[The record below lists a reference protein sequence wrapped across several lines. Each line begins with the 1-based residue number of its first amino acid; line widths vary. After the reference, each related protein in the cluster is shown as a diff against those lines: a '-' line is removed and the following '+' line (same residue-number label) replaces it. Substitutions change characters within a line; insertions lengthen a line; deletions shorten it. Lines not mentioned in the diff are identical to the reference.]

1 MSHLDNGFRS
11 LNLKRFPETDDV
23 NPLQAWEAAD
33 EYLLQ
38 QLDDTEISGPVLIL
52 NDAFGAL
59 GCALAEHTPYSIGDS
74 YLSELA
80 TRENLRH
87 NDIDE
92 SSVKFLDSTADY
104 PQAPG
109 VVLIKVP
116 KTMAL
121 LEQQLRALRNV
132 VTPQTRII
140 AGAKARDIHTSTLEL
155 FEKVLG
161 PTTTLAWKK
170 ARLINCTFSAPEL
183 ADAPETLSWTL
194 EGTDWTIHN
203 HANVFSRTG
212 LDIGARFF
220 IENLPDNLEGEIVD
234 LGCGNGVIGLTLL
247 AKNPE
252 ASVVFSDE
260 SPMAVASS
268 RLNVET
274 NMPDALDRC
283 EFMINNALSGVE
295 PFRFNA
301 VFCNPPFHQKHALT
315 DNVAWEMFHHARR
328 CLKIN
333 GELYIVANRHLDY
346 FHKLKKIFGN
356 CTTIATNNKFVV
368 LKAVKLGRRPGER
381 CVTQRLK
388 ASVVPCAMARRASS
402 SIATSHPPIRCTVFP
417 ASRSGS
423 TRSRFGS

>member
-1 MSHLDNGFRS
+1 MSHVDDGFRS
-11 LNLKRFPETDDV
+11 LTLKRFPQTDDV
-23 NPLQAWEAAD
+23 NPLLAWEAAD

-38 QLDDTEISGPVLIL
+38 QLDETEIRGPVLIL
-52 NDAFGAL
+52 NDTFGAL
-59 GCALAEHTPYSIGDS
+59 SCALAEHSPYSIGDS
-74 YLSELA
+74 YLSELG

-87 NDIDE
+87 NGIAE
-92 SSVKFLDSTADY
+92 SSVTFLDSTADY

-109 VVLIKVP
+109 VGLIKVP
-116 KTMAL
+116 KTLAL
-121 LEQQLRALRNV
+121 LEQQLRALRKV
-132 VTPQTRII
+132 VTAQTRII

-161 PTTTLAWKK
+161 PTTTTLAWKK
-170 ARLINCTFSAPEL
+170 ARLINCTFSHPQL
-183 ADAPETLSWTL
+183 ADAPQTLNWKL
-194 EGTDWTIHN
+194 EDTGWTIHN

-220 IENLPDNLEGEIVD
+220 MQHLPENLDGEIVD
-234 LGCGNGVIGLTLL
+234 LGCGNGVIGLSLL
-247 AKNPE
+247 AKNPQ
-252 ASVVFSDE
+252 ANVVFVDE
-260 SPMAVASS
+260 SPMAVDSS

-274 NMPDALDRC
+274 NLPEAFERC

-315 DNVAWEMFHHARR
+315 DNIAWEMFHHARR

-356 CTTIATNNKFVV
+356 CATIATNNKFVI
-368 LKAVKLGRRPGER
+368 LKAVKQGRRR
-381 CVTQRLK
+381 
-388 ASVVPCAMARRASS
+388 
-402 SIATSHPPIRCTVFP
+402 
-417 ASRSGS
+417 
-423 TRSRFGS
+423 

>member
-1 MSHLDNGFRS
+1 MSHVDDGFRS
-11 LNLKRFPETDDV
+11 LTLKRFPQTDDV
-23 NPLQAWEAAD
+23 NPLLAWEAAD

-38 QLDDTEISGPVLIL
+38 QLDETEIRGPVLIL
-52 NDAFGAL
+52 NDTFGAL
-59 GCALAEHTPYSIGDS
+59 SCALAEHSPYSIGDS
-74 YLSELA
+74 YLSELG

-87 NDIDE
+87 NGIAE
-92 SSVKFLDSTADY
+92 SSVTFLDSTADY
-104 PQAPG
+104 PQATG

-116 KTMAL
+116 KTLAL
-121 LEQQLRALRNV
+121 LEQQLRALRKV
-132 VTPQTRII
+132 VTAQTRII

-161 PTTTLAWKK
+161 PTTTTLAWKK
-170 ARLINCTFSAPEL
+170 ARLINCTFSHPQL
-183 ADAPETLSWTL
+183 ADAPQTLSWKL
-194 EGTDWTIHN
+194 EDTGWTIHN

-220 IENLPDNLEGEIVD
+220 MQHLPENLDGEIVD
-234 LGCGNGVIGLTLL
+234 LGCGNGVIGLSLL
-247 AKNPE
+247 AKNPQ
-252 ASVVFSDE
+252 AKVVFVDE
-260 SPMAVASS
+260 SPMAVDSS

-274 NMPDALDRC
+274 NLPEAFERC

-315 DNVAWEMFHHARR
+315 DNIAWEMFHHARR

-356 CTTIATNNKFVV
+356 CATIATNNKFVI
-368 LKAVKLGRRPGER
+368 LKAVKQGRRR
-381 CVTQRLK
+381 
-388 ASVVPCAMARRASS
+388 
-402 SIATSHPPIRCTVFP
+402 
-417 ASRSGS
+417 
-423 TRSRFGS
+423 

>member
-1 MSHLDNGFRS
+1 MSHVDDGFRS
-11 LNLKRFPETDDV
+11 LTLKRFPQTDDV
-23 NPLQAWEAAD
+23 NPLLAWEAAD

-38 QLDDTEISGPVLIL
+38 QLDETEIRGPVLIL
-52 NDAFGAL
+52 NDTFGAL
-59 GCALAEHTPYSIGDS
+59 SCALAEHSPYSIGDS
-74 YLSELA
+74 YLSELG

-87 NDIDE
+87 NGIAE
-92 SSVKFLDSTADY
+92 SSVTFLDSTADY

-116 KTMAL
+116 KTLAL
-121 LEQQLRALRNV
+121 LEQQLRALRKV
-132 VTPQTRII
+132 VTAQTRII

-161 PTTTLAWKK
+161 PTTTTLAWKK
-170 ARLINCTFSAPEL
+170 ARLINCTFSHPQLANAPQ
-183 ADAPETLSWTL
+183 TLSWKL
-194 EGTDWTIHN
+194 EDTGWTIHN

-212 LDIGARFF
+212 SDIGARFF
-220 IENLPDNLEGEIVD
+220 MQHLPENLDGEIVD
-234 LGCGNGVIGLTLL
+234 LGCGNGVIGLSLL
-247 AKNPE
+247 AKNPQ
-252 ASVVFSDE
+252 ANVVFVDE
-260 SPMAVASS
+260 SPMAVDSS

-274 NMPDALDRC
+274 NLPEAFERC

-315 DNVAWEMFHHARR
+315 DNIAWEMFHHARR

-356 CTTIATNNKFVV
+356 CATIATNNKFVI
-368 LKAVKLGRRPGER
+368 LKAVKQGRRR
-381 CVTQRLK
+381 
-388 ASVVPCAMARRASS
+388 
-402 SIATSHPPIRCTVFP
+402 
-417 ASRSGS
+417 
-423 TRSRFGS
+423 

>member
-1 MSHLDNGFRS
+1 MSHVDDGFRS
-11 LNLKRFPETDDV
+11 LTLKRFPQTDDV
-23 NPLQAWEAAD
+23 NPLLAWEAAD

-38 QLDDTEISGPVLIL
+38 QLDETEIRGPVLIL
-52 NDAFGAL
+52 NDTFGAL
-59 GCALAEHTPYSIGDS
+59 SCALAEHSPYSIGDS
-74 YLSELA
+74 YLSELG

-87 NDIDE
+87 NGIAE
-92 SSVKFLDSTADY
+92 SSVTFLDSTADY
-104 PQAPG
+104 PQVPG

-116 KTMAL
+116 KTLAL
-121 LEQQLRALRNV
+121 LEQQLRALRKV
-132 VTPQTRII
+132 VTAQTRII

-161 PTTTLAWKK
+161 PTTTTLAWKK
-170 ARLINCTFSAPEL
+170 ARLINCTFSHPQL
-183 ADAPETLSWTL
+183 ADAPQTLSWKL
-194 EGTDWTIHN
+194 EDTGWTIHN

-220 IENLPDNLEGEIVD
+220 MQHLPENLDGEIVD
-234 LGCGNGVIGLTLL
+234 LGCGNGVIGLSLL
-247 AKNPE
+247 AKNPQ
-252 ASVVFSDE
+252 ANVVFVDE
-260 SPMAVASS
+260 SPMAVDSS

-274 NMPDALDRC
+274 KLPEAFERC

-315 DNVAWEMFHHARR
+315 DNIAWEMFHHARR

-356 CTTIATNNKFVV
+356 CATIATNNKFVI
-368 LKAVKLGRRPGER
+368 LKAVKQGRRR
-381 CVTQRLK
+381 
-388 ASVVPCAMARRASS
+388 
-402 SIATSHPPIRCTVFP
+402 
-417 ASRSGS
+417 
-423 TRSRFGS
+423 

>member
-1 MSHLDNGFRS
+1 MSHVDDGFRS
-11 LNLKRFPETDDV
+11 LTLKRFPQTDDV
-23 NPLQAWEAAD
+23 NPLLAWEAAD

-38 QLDDTEISGPVLIL
+38 QLDETEIRGPVLIL
-52 NDAFGAL
+52 NDTFGAL
-59 GCALAEHTPYSIGDS
+59 SCALVEHSPYSIGDS
-74 YLSELA
+74 YLSELG
-80 TRENLRH
+80 TRENLRY
-87 NDIDE
+87 NGIAE
-92 SSVKFLDSTADY
+92 SSVTFLDSTADY

-116 KTMAL
+116 KTLAL
-121 LEQQLRALRNV
+121 LEQQLRALRKV
-132 VTPQTRII
+132 VTVQTRII

-161 PTTTLAWKK
+161 PTTTTLAWKK
-170 ARLINCTFSAPEL
+170 ARLINCTFSNPQL
-183 ADAPETLSWTL
+183 ADAPQTLSWKL
-194 EGTDWTIHN
+194 EDTGWTIHN

-220 IENLPDNLEGEIVD
+220 MQHLPENLDGEIVD
-234 LGCGNGVIGLTLL
+234 LGCGNGVIGLSLL
-247 AKNPE
+247 AKNPQ
-252 ASVVFSDE
+252 ANVVFVDE
-260 SPMAVASS
+260 SPMAVDSS

-274 NMPDALDRC
+274 NLPEAFERC

-315 DNVAWEMFHHARR
+315 DNIAWEMFHHARR

-356 CTTIATNNKFVV
+356 CATIATNNKFVI
-368 LKAVKLGRRPGER
+368 LKAVKQGRRR
-381 CVTQRLK
+381 
-388 ASVVPCAMARRASS
+388 
-402 SIATSHPPIRCTVFP
+402 
-417 ASRSGS
+417 
-423 TRSRFGS
+423 

>member
-1 MSHLDNGFRS
+1 MSHVDDGFRS
-11 LNLKRFPETDDV
+11 LTLKRFPQTDDV
-23 NPLQAWEAAD
+23 NPLLAWEAAD

-38 QLDDTEISGPVLIL
+38 QLDETEIRGPVLIL
-52 NDAFGAL
+52 NDTFGAL
-59 GCALAEHTPYSIGDS
+59 SCALAEHSPYSIGDS
-74 YLSELA
+74 YLSELG

-87 NDIDE
+87 NGIAE
-92 SSVKFLDSTADY
+92 SSVTFLDSTADY

-116 KTMAL
+116 KTLAL
-121 LEQQLRALRNV
+121 LEQQLRALRKV
-132 VTPQTRII
+132 VTAQTRII

-161 PTTTLAWKK
+161 PTTTTLAWKK
-170 ARLINCTFSAPEL
+170 ARLINCTFSHPQL
-183 ADAPETLSWTL
+183 ADAPQTLSWKL
-194 EGTDWTIHN
+194 EDTGWTIYN

-220 IENLPDNLEGEIVD
+220 MQHLPENLDGEIVD
-234 LGCGNGVIGLTLL
+234 LGCGNGVIGLSLL
-247 AKNPE
+247 AKNPQ
-252 ASVVFSDE
+252 AKVVFVDE
-260 SPMAVASS
+260 SPMAVDSS

-274 NMPDALDRC
+274 NLPEAFERC

-315 DNVAWEMFHHARR
+315 DNIAWEMFHHARR

-356 CTTIATNNKFVV
+356 CATIATNNKFVI
-368 LKAVKLGRRPGER
+368 LKAVKQGRRR
-381 CVTQRLK
+381 
-388 ASVVPCAMARRASS
+388 
-402 SIATSHPPIRCTVFP
+402 
-417 ASRSGS
+417 
-423 TRSRFGS
+423 

>member
-1 MSHLDNGFRS
+1 MSHVDDGFRS
-11 LNLKRFPETDDV
+11 LTLKRFPQTDDV
-23 NPLQAWEAAD
+23 NPLLAWEAAD

-38 QLDDTEISGPVLIL
+38 QLDETEIRGPVLIL
-52 NDAFGAL
+52 NDTFGAL
-59 GCALAEHTPYSIGDS
+59 SCALAEHSPYSIGDS
-74 YLSELA
+74 YLSELG

-87 NDIDE
+87 NGIAE
-92 SSVKFLDSTADY
+92 SSVTFLDSTADY

-116 KTMAL
+116 KTLAL
-121 LEQQLRALRNV
+121 LEQQLRALRKV
-132 VTPQTRII
+132 VTAHTRII
-140 AGAKARDIHTSTLEL
+140 AGAKARDIHTPTLEL

-161 PTTTLAWKK
+161 PTTTTLAWKK
-170 ARLINCTFSAPEL
+170 ARLINCTFSNPQLAAAPQ
-183 ADAPETLSWTL
+183 TLSWKL
-194 EGTDWTIHN
+194 EDTGWTIHN

-220 IENLPDNLEGEIVD
+220 MQHLPENLDGEIVD
-234 LGCGNGVIGLTLL
+234 LGCGNGVIGLSLL
-247 AKNPE
+247 AKNPQ
-252 ASVVFSDE
+252 ANVVFVDE
-260 SPMAVASS
+260 SPMAVDSS

-274 NMPDALDRC
+274 NLPEAFERC

-315 DNVAWEMFHHARR
+315 DNIAWEMFHHARR

-356 CTTIATNNKFVV
+356 CATIATNNKFVI
-368 LKAVKLGRRPGER
+368 LKAVKQGRRR
-381 CVTQRLK
+381 
-388 ASVVPCAMARRASS
+388 
-402 SIATSHPPIRCTVFP
+402 
-417 ASRSGS
+417 
-423 TRSRFGS
+423 

>member
-1 MSHLDNGFRS
+1 MSHVDDGFRS
-11 LNLKRFPETDDV
+11 LTLKRFPQTDDV
-23 NPLQAWEAAD
+23 NPLLAWEAAD

-38 QLDDTEISGPVLIL
+38 QLDETEIRGPVLIL
-52 NDAFGAL
+52 NDTFGAL
-59 GCALAEHTPYSIGDS
+59 SCALAEHSPYSIGDS
-74 YLSELA
+74 YLSELG

-87 NDIDE
+87 NGIAE
-92 SSVKFLDSTADY
+92 SSVTFLDSTADY

-109 VVLIKVP
+109 VVLIKVS
-116 KTMAL
+116 KTLAL
-121 LEQQLRALRNV
+121 LEQQLRALRKV
-132 VTPQTRII
+132 VTAQTRII

-161 PTTTLAWKK
+161 PTTTTLAWKK
-170 ARLINCTFSAPEL
+170 ARLINCTFSHPQL
-183 ADAPETLSWTL
+183 ADAPQTLSWKL
-194 EGTDWTIHN
+194 EDTGWTIHN

-220 IENLPDNLEGEIVD
+220 MQHLPENLDGEIVD
-234 LGCGNGVIGLTLL
+234 LGCGNGVIGLSLL
-247 AKNPE
+247 AKNPQ
-252 ASVVFSDE
+252 ANVVFVDE
-260 SPMAVASS
+260 SPMAVDSS

-274 NMPDALDRC
+274 NLPEAFERC

-315 DNVAWEMFHHARR
+315 DNIAWEMFHHARR

-356 CTTIATNNKFVV
+356 CATIATNNKFVI
-368 LKAVKLGRRPGER
+368 LKAVKQGRRR
-381 CVTQRLK
+381 
-388 ASVVPCAMARRASS
+388 
-402 SIATSHPPIRCTVFP
+402 
-417 ASRSGS
+417 
-423 TRSRFGS
+423 

>member
-1 MSHLDNGFRS
+1 MSHVDDGFRS
-11 LNLKRFPETDDV
+11 LTLKRFPQTDDV
-23 NPLQAWEAAD
+23 NPLLAWEAAD

-38 QLDDTEISGPVLIL
+38 LLDETEIRGPVLIL
-52 NDAFGAL
+52 NDTFGAL
-59 GCALAEHTPYSIGDS
+59 SCALAEHSPYSIGDS
-74 YLSELA
+74 YLSELG

-87 NDIDE
+87 NGIAE
-92 SSVKFLDSTADY
+92 SSVTFLDSTADY

-116 KTMAL
+116 KTLAL
-121 LEQQLRALRNV
+121 LEQQLRALRKV
-132 VTPQTRII
+132 VTAQTRII

-161 PTTTLAWKK
+161 PTTTTLAWKK
-170 ARLINCTFSAPEL
+170 ARLINCTFSHPQL
-183 ADAPETLSWTL
+183 ADAPQTLSWKL
-194 EGTDWTIHN
+194 EDTGWTIHN

-220 IENLPDNLEGEIVD
+220 MQHLPENLDGEIVD
-234 LGCGNGVIGLTLL
+234 LGCGNGVIGLSLL
-247 AKNPE
+247 AKNPQ
-252 ASVVFSDE
+252 AKVVFVDE
-260 SPMAVASS
+260 SPMAVDSS

-274 NMPDALDRC
+274 NLPEAFERC

-315 DNVAWEMFHHARR
+315 DNIAWEMFHHARR

-356 CTTIATNNKFVV
+356 CATIATNNKFVI
-368 LKAVKLGRRPGER
+368 LKAVKQGRRR
-381 CVTQRLK
+381 
-388 ASVVPCAMARRASS
+388 
-402 SIATSHPPIRCTVFP
+402 
-417 ASRSGS
+417 
-423 TRSRFGS
+423 

>member
-1 MSHLDNGFRS
+1 MSHVDDGFRS
-11 LNLKRFPETDDV
+11 LTLKRFPQTDDV
-23 NPLQAWEAAD
+23 NPLLAWEAAD

-38 QLDDTEISGPVLIL
+38 QLDETEIRGPVLIL
-52 NDAFGAL
+52 NDTFGAL
-59 GCALAEHTPYSIGDS
+59 SCALAEHSPYSIGDS
-74 YLSELA
+74 YLSELG

-87 NDIDE
+87 NGIAE
-92 SSVKFLDSTADY
+92 SSVTFLDSTADY

-116 KTMAL
+116 KTLAL
-121 LEQQLRALRNV
+121 LEQQLRALRKV
-132 VTPQTRII
+132 VTAQTRII

-161 PTTTLAWKK
+161 PTTTTLAWKK
-170 ARLINCTFSAPEL
+170 ARLINCTFSHPQL
-183 ADAPETLSWTL
+183 ADAPQTLSWKL
-194 EGTDWTIHN
+194 EDTGWTIHN

-220 IENLPDNLEGEIVD
+220 MQHLPENLDGEIVD
-234 LGCGNGVIGLTLL
+234 LGYGNGVIGLSLL
-247 AKNPE
+247 AKNPQ
-252 ASVVFSDE
+252 ANVVFVDE
-260 SPMAVASS
+260 SPMAVDSS

-274 NMPDALDRC
+274 NLPEAFERC

-315 DNVAWEMFHHARR
+315 DNIAWEMFHHARR

-356 CTTIATNNKFVV
+356 CATIATNNKFVI
-368 LKAVKLGRRPGER
+368 LKAVKQGRRR
-381 CVTQRLK
+381 
-388 ASVVPCAMARRASS
+388 
-402 SIATSHPPIRCTVFP
+402 
-417 ASRSGS
+417 
-423 TRSRFGS
+423 

>member
-1 MSHLDNGFRS
+1 MSHVDDGFRS
-11 LNLKRFPETDDV
+11 LTLKRFPQTDDV
-23 NPLQAWEAAD
+23 NPLLAWEAAD

-38 QLDDTEISGPVLIL
+38 QLDETEIRGPVLIL
-52 NDAFGAL
+52 NDTFGAL
-59 GCALAEHTPYSIGDS
+59 SCALAEHSPYSIGDS
-74 YLSELA
+74 YLSELG

-87 NDIDE
+87 NGIAE
-92 SSVKFLDSTADY
+92 SSVTFLDSTADY

-116 KTMAL
+116 KTLAL
-121 LEQQLRALRNV
+121 LEQQLRALRKV
-132 VTPQTRII
+132 VTAQTRII

-161 PTTTLAWKK
+161 PTTTTLAWKK
-170 ARLINCTFSAPEL
+170 ARLINCTFSHPQL
-183 ADAPETLSWTL
+183 ADAPQTLSWKL
-194 EGTDWTIHN
+194 EDTGWTIHN

-220 IENLPDNLEGEIVD
+220 MQHLPENLDGEIVD
-234 LGCGNGVIGLTLL
+234 LGCGNGVIGLSLL
-247 AKNPE
+247 AKN
-252 ASVVFSDE
+252 AQANVVFVDE
-260 SPMAVASS
+260 SPMAVDSS

-274 NMPDALDRC
+274 NLPEAFERC

-315 DNVAWEMFHHARR
+315 DNIAWEMFHHARR

-356 CTTIATNNKFVV
+356 CATIATNNKFVI
-368 LKAVKLGRRPGER
+368 LKAVKQGRRR
-381 CVTQRLK
+381 
-388 ASVVPCAMARRASS
+388 
-402 SIATSHPPIRCTVFP
+402 
-417 ASRSGS
+417 
-423 TRSRFGS
+423 